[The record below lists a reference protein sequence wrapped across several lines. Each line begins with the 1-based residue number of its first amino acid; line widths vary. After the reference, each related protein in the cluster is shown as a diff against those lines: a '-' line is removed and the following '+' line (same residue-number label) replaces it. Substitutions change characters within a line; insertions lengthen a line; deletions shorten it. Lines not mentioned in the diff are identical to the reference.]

1 MSAEWAGRVGTLEG
15 RNRRTEDAPA
25 GMPARRALF
34 GLRIDALTLDESVDR
49 CMAAVAEWQPIEVGV
64 VNAAKIIRMRED
76 RRLHDAV
83 AGADLVLADGQ
94 SVVWASRFLGA
105 PLPERVAG
113 IDLFTGLL
121 AAAERAGRSVYLLG
135 ATREVLAGTV
145 AEVRRRHP
153 RLVIAGARDG
163 YFADGEAGTVADE
176 IRASG
181 ADLLFLG
188 MTSPKKE
195 LFCARY
201 GERTGALVIHGVGG
215 SFDVL
220 AGLVRRAPRG
230 WQRLGLE
237 WLYRMLQEPR
247 RLGPRY
253 LETNVK
259 FISLTLTSRFRR
271 QALRETA

>member
-1 MSAEWAGRVGTLEG
+1 VPVGRS
-15 RNRRTEDAPA
+15 R
-25 GMPARRALF
+25 LF
-34 GLRIDALTLDESVDR
+34 ELDVDALTLAESVAR
-49 CMAAVAEWQPIEVGV
+49 CMAAVERRERIEVAV
-64 VNAAKIIRMRED
+64 VNAAKIIRMRQD
-76 RRLHDAV
+76 RGLREAV

-121 AAAERAGRSVYLLG
+121 ATAERDGRSVYLLG
-135 ATREVLAGTV
+135 ARPEVLAATV

-153 RLVIAGARDG
+153 DLAVAGSRDG
-163 YFADGEAGTVADE
+163 YFADDEAGAVAD
-176 IRASG
+176 AVKGSG

-195 LFCARY
+195 LFCARH
-201 GERTGALVIHGVGG
+201 GERTGAMVIHGVGG

-220 AGLVRRAPRG
+220 AGLVRRAPAA

-237 WLYRMLQEPR
+237 WLYRLLQEPR

-259 FISLTLTSRFRR
+259 FIALALAARFRPR
-271 QALRETA
+271 TGETT

>member
-1 MSAEWAGRVGTLEG
+1 MSGNWAGRSGTLES
-15 RNRRTEDAPA
+15 RSRSTEDAPGGRA
-25 GMPARRALF
+25 DRPALF
-34 GLRIDALTLDESVDR
+34 GLRIDALTLEQSVDR
-49 CMAAVAEWQPIEVGV
+49 CMAAVAGWQPIEVGV
-64 VNAAKIIRMRED
+64 VNAAKIVRMRGD

-113 IDLFTGLL
+113 IDLFTALL

-153 RLVIAGARDG
+153 GLAIAGARDG
-163 YFADGEAGTVADE
+163 YFSDEEAGTVADE

-220 AGLVRRAPRG
+220 AGLVRRAPQR

-253 LETNVK
+253 LETNAK
-259 FISLTLTSRFRR
+259 FISLTLATRFQRR
-271 QALRETA
+271 HQGEIS